1 MDDKQVGP
9 SYIKLPLFDV
19 KGVQCEGNSNC
30 LYKGHKALN
39 GRMVETLENE
49 CGLKKKTL
57 LLSRTTVTAQ
67 DLSVYTM

>member
-49 CGLKKKTL
+49 CGLKNPL